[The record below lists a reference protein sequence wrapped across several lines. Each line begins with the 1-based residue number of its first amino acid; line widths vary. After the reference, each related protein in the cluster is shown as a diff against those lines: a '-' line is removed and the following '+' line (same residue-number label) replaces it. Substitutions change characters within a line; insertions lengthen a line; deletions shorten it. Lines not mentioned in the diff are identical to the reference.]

1 MKESIFRKS
10 TADYSTPSRRRQL
23 VKESFNRVV
32 DAFESAG
39 RMDALWETERRKKAL
54 LTFMEA
60 ASEKYKSCAVEKVE
74 ETFTEFETT
83 SLSTYSLMDENY
95 DFTLA
100 AALWILD
107 ELNLSQK
114 LHKAYEYLPG
124 SFDLIEDIYTRT
136 NFCHPFYETELVGSV
151 MYILEPGNLTGRT
164 TEAFRNLIALLDPAH
179 VAEAA
184 EYFKDLQWK
193 AIDCLMKADGYFT
206 REKDK
211 IRQRVK
217 SMDARNVL
225 QTDRPALREET
236 LEEMASDF
244 VDLEDKRTDLI
255 WHFENYLGSGE
266 RRIFGI
272 RELGRILGE
281 FPVEDPY
288 MAAFGLVYLIG
299 SDDDMAWLTKAGI
312 SVINAAVKVMPWY
325 METDEMDDDEYEE
338 WIEGPTYNYNGWL
351 ERASSEDR
359 PELNRPAEDGQ
370 TIAQRIY
377 RLSRG
382 IVPGSIHPFEKE
394 RQEMKEKGIRE
405 ADFIA
410 DWSEAV
416 FLQSFHRRALNLGRD
431 DWEEAFKVWDSS
443 ESTSAD
449 TDAEELTAQEAAEE
463 LPESNPELDRL
474 KKENKNLRKAY
485 SELKRETDARIA
497 KSDQEL
503 KILRRE
509 HRELAD
515 LRELIFNRERDDAG
529 EKGEAAEPKAYY
541 PYETRKRTVI
551 FGGHDTFLKAIR
563 LLLPDVKYVDAK
575 LMAFSPEIIR
585 NADVVWIQNNCI
597 SHSQYWSIVK
607 NCKQAGI
614 QMRYFTYASA
624 EKCAEQL
631 VKEDQR

>member
-1 MKESIFRKS
+1 MKESIFKKS

-23 VKESFNRVV
+23 VKERFNRVV
-32 DAFESAG
+32 DAFEAAG
-39 RMDALWETERRKKAL
+39 RIDALWETERRKKAL

-60 ASEKYKSCAVEKVE
+60 ASGKYKSYAVENVE
-74 ETFTEFETT
+74 ETFTEFET
-83 SLSTYSLMDENY
+83 SNLSTYSLLDENY

-107 ELNLSQK
+107 ELNLSQN
-114 LHKAYEYLPG
+114 LYKAYEYFPA

-151 MYILEPGNLTGRT
+151 MYILEPDNLTGRT
-164 TEAFRNLIALLDPAH
+164 TEAFRNIISLLDSAH
-179 VAEAA
+179 VSEAA
-184 EYFKDLQWK
+184 EYFKGLQWK
-193 AIDCLMKADGYFT
+193 AIDCLMRTDGYFSK
-206 REKDK
+206 EKEK
-211 IRQRVK
+211 FRQRVK
-217 SMDARNVL
+217 AMDTRNVL
-225 QTDRPALREET
+225 QTDKMAFREES

-244 VDLEDKRTDLI
+244 VDLEEKRTKLI
-255 WHFENYLGSGE
+255 WHFEEYLGSGE

-281 FPVEDPY
+281 FSVEDPY

-299 SDDDMAWLTKAGI
+299 TDDEMAWLTKAGI
-312 SVINAAVKVMPWY
+312 SVMNAAVKVMPWY
-325 METDEMDDDEYEE
+325 MDTDEMDDDEYEE
-338 WIEGPTYNYNGWL
+338 WIEGPTFNYNGWL
-351 ERASSEDR
+351 GRTPSEERTD
-359 PELNRPAEDGQ
+359 LNQPGEDGQ

-377 RLSRG
+377 RLSQG
-382 IVPGSIHPFEKE
+382 IVPGSIHPFEQE
-394 RQEMKEKGIRE
+394 RREMKENGIRE

-410 DWSEAV
+410 DWSEAL
-416 FLQSFHRRALNLGRD
+416 FLQSFHRRALNLEQE
-431 DWEEAFKVWDSS
+431 DWGETFKDWNTPGKTEGANDA
-443 ESTSAD
+443 AD
-449 TDAEELTAQEAAEE
+449 TEEVTEE
-463 LPESNPELDRL
+463 MPEKNPELDRL

-485 SELKRETDARIA
+485 SELKRETDSRIA
-497 KSDQEL
+497 KSEQEL
-503 KILRRE
+503 KTLRRE

-529 EKGEAAEPKAYY
+529 EKGEAAYSKPDY

-585 NADVVWIQNNCI
+585 NADIVWIQNNCI

-607 NCKQAGI
+607 NCKQAGV
-614 QMRYFTYASA
+614 QMRYFTHASA
-624 EKCAEQL
+624 EKCADQL